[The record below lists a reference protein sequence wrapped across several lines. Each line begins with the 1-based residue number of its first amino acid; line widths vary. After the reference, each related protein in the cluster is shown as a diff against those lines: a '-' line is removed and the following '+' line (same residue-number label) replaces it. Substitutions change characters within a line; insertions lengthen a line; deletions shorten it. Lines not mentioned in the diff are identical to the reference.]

1 MLTAQYCISVYDH
14 TNLQQLLE
22 QLQQQQQ
29 HAAAAA
35 ATSARDDA
43 QKLKWRQERAA
54 MQAIFERKILTLVNN
69 VGTSA
74 HALVI
79 AQQQQ
84 QQQQNTPI
92 EAASLTRDVLQLQRI
107 IANCIQALGNAAR
120 DDVDSSSDT

>member
-1 MLTAQYCISVYDH
+1 L
-14 TNLQQLLE
+14 LLE
-22 QLQQQQQ
+22 QQQQQ
-29 HAAAAA
+29 QQLAVAAA

-84 QQQQNTPI
+84 QQQQQQQHNTPV

-120 DDVDSSSDT
+120 DDTDSTAT